1 MTQSTTVNKK
11 IKKKPNKQTLL
22 AFDIVI
28 VISSILY
35 ILADF
40 YNDIFPW
47 KITLVALL
55 VVIILAAIGLL
66 FDNRFVKG
74 LVIFL
79 ILSMSFMQFYSRNG
93 IDRLINKENNE
104 LHTVSIIVT
113 KDSSYLDLKDVND
126 KIFIKS
132 SLLLPEL
139 LSEVKNELENDI
151 VINQFDDQPDD
162 VSAVNLLLNDNTK
175 VLIFDE
181 AMRSFVTEVIPDF
194 GEKTIV
200 LKSIKINIEKLVVDD
215 EPVDPEPVIVPDD
228 DPEAPEPAPEV
239 DPEFTY
245 PDNGSFTLLISGIDV
260 TGPVSTVSR
269 SDVNILMT
277 LNPNTRQ
284 VLTTSIPRDTFVPI
298 ACFGNARDKLTHA
311 GIRGVSCTQRTLSN
325 YLGVRIDYYM
335 KVNFTSVVKIMDVV
349 GNVDVYSHY
358 TFNGHDGTRF
368 VKGMNNING
377 QQALEFAR
385 TRKTVPGGDYT
396 RGIHQ
401 QELIKAVFNKMM
413 SPSNILKVEGII
425 NSVSRSIDTNISPR
439 VISSIISK
447 QLNDGGS
454 WDFNTMSLTGSEGM
468 RTTYLYPRQQ
478 LYIMYPSNESRSQV
492 RASILDL
499 RK

>member
-11 IKKKPNKQTLL
+11 TKKKPSKQTLM
-22 AFDIVI
+22 AFDLVVI
-28 VISSILY
+28 IASVLY

-40 YNDIFPW
+40 YNDVFPW
-47 KITLVALL
+47 KITLIALL

-66 FDNRFVKG
+66 IENRFVKG

-79 ILSMSFMQFYSRNG
+79 ILAMSFMQFYTRNG

-104 LHTVSIIVT
+104 SHTVSIIVT
-113 KDSSYLDLKDVND
+113 KDSSYSKLKDVND
-126 KIFIKS
+126 KVFLKS
-132 SLLLPEL
+132 DLLLPEL
-139 LSEVKNELENDI
+139 LTEVEKELKGEI
-151 VINQFDDQPDD
+151 IINKLEDQPDEI
-162 VSAVNLLLNDNTK
+162 SAINALMNDKTK

-181 AMRSFVTEVIPDF
+181 AMRGFVKEMMPDF
-194 GEKTIV
+194 DEKTIV
-200 LKSIKINIEKLVVDD
+200 LKSYKLDIEKLVVDD
-215 EPVDPEPVIVPDD
+215 EPVDPEQVVVPDNHPD
-228 DPEAPEPAPEV
+228 APEPTPGA
-239 DPEFTY
+239 DPDFVY
-245 PDNGSFTLLISGIDV
+245 GDNGSFTLLISGIDV

-277 LNPNTRQ
+277 LNPTTRQ
-284 VLTTSIPRDTFVPI
+284 VLTTSIPRDTFLPI
-298 ACFGNARDKLTHA
+298 SCFGNARDKLTHA
-311 GIRGVSCTQRTLSN
+311 GIRGISCTQKTLAN

-335 KVNFTSVVKIMDVV
+335 KVNFTSVIKIMDVV

-358 TFNGHDGTRF
+358 TFIGAEGSRF
-368 VKGMNNING
+368 VKGINTINSK
-377 QQALEFAR
+377 QALEFAR
-385 TRKTVPGGDYT
+385 TRYTVPGGDLT

-439 VISSIISK
+439 VISNIISK

-454 WDFNTMSLTGSEGM
+454 WDFNTMSLSGSEGM
-468 RTTYLYPRQQ
+468 RTTYLYPRQK
-478 LYIMYPSNESRSQV
+478 LYIMYPSNDSRAQV
-492 RASILDL
+492 RSRILDL